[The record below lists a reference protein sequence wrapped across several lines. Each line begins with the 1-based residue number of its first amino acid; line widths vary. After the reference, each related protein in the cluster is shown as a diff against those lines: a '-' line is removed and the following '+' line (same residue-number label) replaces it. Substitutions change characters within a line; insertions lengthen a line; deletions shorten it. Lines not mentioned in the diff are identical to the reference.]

1 MSDKQN
7 RSKKKKSIWRSLID
21 RRTRANK
28 EEEAKQEIISANTS
42 HTDTERET
50 AEKRVANFITVANDI
65 GIQKDDINESKE
77 SIYQAN
83 DEIITSSFL
92 EEKELAIEENSDS
105 ESQVGSDPNS
115 MTLADDGNATDTA
128 ERIAFN
134 QADSAEYIN
143 EISDEDL
150 FNQGRKLYL
159 GDGIAI
165 DIPMAM
171 ELFTKSAE
179 LGNEKASYVLYKIYY
194 HDQASKELAIQYL
207 KKAADLNYI
216 PAMYDLA
223 VHLLY
228 GDDIGKNTARA
239 IQLLD
244 KCAEKGNQ
252 PAISKLFYLYR
263 VGLGNKADRNKAE
276 DYRKMLRV

>member
-1 MSDKQN
+1 MDK
-7 RSKKKKSIWRSLID
+7 
-21 RRTRANK
+21 
-28 EEEAKQEIISANTS
+28 EAKQEIISANTS

-50 AEKRVANFITVANDI
+50 AEKRVANLITVANDI
-65 GIQKDDINESKE
+65 GIQKDGTSESKKT
-77 SIYQAN
+77 IYQAN
-83 DEIITSSFL
+83 NEKITSSFL
-92 EEKELAIEENSDS
+92 EEKESVIEENSDS
-105 ESQVGSDPNS
+105 ESHGGSDPNS
-115 MTLADDGNATDTA
+115 MTLADDGKVTDTA
-128 ERIAFN
+128 KRIAFN

-150 FNQGRKLYL
+150 FNQGRKFYL

-165 DIPMAM
+165 DIPMAV

-223 VHLLY
+223 IHLLY
-228 GDDIGKNTARA
+228 GDDIGKNITRA

-263 VGLGNKADRNKAE
+263 VGLGKKADRNKAQY
-276 DYRKMLRV
+276 YRKMLRE